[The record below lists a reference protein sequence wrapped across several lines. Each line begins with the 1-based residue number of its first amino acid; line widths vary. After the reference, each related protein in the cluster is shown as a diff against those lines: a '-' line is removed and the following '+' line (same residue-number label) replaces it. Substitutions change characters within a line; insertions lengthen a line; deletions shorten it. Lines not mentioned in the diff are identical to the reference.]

1 MYVVDMGTVLGEAI
15 GCKSD
20 TRQGSSGRPAER
32 VPCTFI
38 VKTDD
43 ETRSYVTCVGN
54 SATLSYAI
62 QGLWNLKLELGAFN
76 DDTREADII
85 RSWIGLAT

>member
-1 MYVVDMGTVLGEAI
+1 MAMNVSGTEYQRQMGKTGCFEDLSHIARRKYSMGTVLGEAI

-38 VKTDD
+38 VKLND
-43 ETRSYVTCVGN
+43 ETRSYVTHYFSMLLV
-54 SATLSYAI
+54 
-62 QGLWNLKLELGAFN
+62 K
-76 DDTREADII
+76 
-85 RSWIGLAT
+85 